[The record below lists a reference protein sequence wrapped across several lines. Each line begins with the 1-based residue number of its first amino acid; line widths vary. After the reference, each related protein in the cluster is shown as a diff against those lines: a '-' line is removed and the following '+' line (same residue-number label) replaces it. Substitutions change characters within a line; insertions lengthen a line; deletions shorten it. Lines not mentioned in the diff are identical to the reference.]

1 MPKRPDNQ
9 AWRYWR
15 TVIGVVVAVA
25 VLVIGGLTGHVT
37 RADNLNCSVAK
48 CVALTFDDG
57 PGPYT
62 DRLLQILKDNDA
74 KATFFLIGNK
84 VAANPAAAKRIAD
97 AGMEIGSHT
106 WEHPN
111 MTTIPPE
118 DIAGQFARANDA
130 ITAAT
135 GRTPTLYRPAGGL
148 SNDAVRRT
156 AATFGQA
163 EILWDVIPFDW
174 ANDSNTAATRLLLM
188 TQIKPGSV
196 VLFHDTYSSTVDLVY
211 QFIPVLKANGYR
223 LVTVSELLGPRAP
236 EAATEAGRT
245 GRPSTNSTTSRPLT
259 SRRCPTRPHPSRC
272 PTSRSPT
279 FPAKTRA
286 GRTTVRRARG
296 SAADAHPPSAR
307 RLLAHYALGLAIAY
321 VLAVLDASAVL
332 VPLRGHT
339 YVDFAEK
346 NMVLVSVLVVLGT
359 VGVAVGG
366 VLLLAPTLR
375 WFVPATSPPRSSE
388 SPRSSSAAAS
398 RPSW

>member
-1 MPKRPDNQ
+1 MPKRPDSQ

-15 TVIGVVVAVA
+15 TVFGVVAAGA

-37 RADNLNCSVAK
+37 RADNVSCSVVK

-57 PGPYT
+57 PGPFD

-84 VAANPAAAKRIAD
+84 VAANPAGAKRIAD

-111 MTTIPPE
+111 MATIPPA
-118 DIAGQFARANDA
+118 DIAGQFSRANDA

-148 SNDAVRRT
+148 SSEAVRQT
-156 AATFGQA
+156 AAKFGLA

-174 ANDSNTAATRLLLM
+174 ANDSNTAATRYMLM
-188 TQIKPGSV
+188 TYIKPGSV

-236 EAATEAGRT
+236 GSSYGSRENGPPANQLHDIPAGE
-245 GRPSTNSTTSRPLT
+245 
-259 SRRCPTRPHPSRC
+259 
-272 PTSRSPT
+272 
-279 FPAKTRA
+279 
-286 GRTTVRRARG
+286 
-296 SAADAHPPSAR
+296 
-307 RLLAHYALGLAIAY
+307 I
-321 VLAVLDASAVL
+321 
-332 VPLRGHT
+332 
-339 YVDFAEK
+339 
-346 NMVLVSVLVVLGT
+346 
-359 VGVAVGG
+359 
-366 VLLLAPTLR
+366 PTL
-375 WFVPATSPPRSSE
+375 PNTPSPKPMPNFPITDIAGQNSGG
-388 SPRSSSAAAS
+388 PNNGA
-398 RPSW
+398 